1 MTATKKFIV
10 RYPVTIYCDVAV
22 ERPENITE
30 EELLKSI
37 TRNELADGDIQD
49 DCAWDS
55 LKDRWR
61 DQDHEAVY
69 TFDEDDLYE
78 EAFPIS

>member
-10 RYPVTIYCDVAV
+10 RYCVTTYQDVEV
-22 ERPENITE
+22 ERPETITQ
-30 EELLKSI
+30 EELLNSI
-37 TRNELADGDIQD
+37 TRTELASGSSQD

-61 DQDHEAVY
+61 DGDAEAVY
-69 TFDEDDLYE
+69 VYDEDDCYE
-78 EAFPIS
+78 EIFID

>member
-10 RYPVTIYCDVAV
+10 RYPVTIYCDVEV
-22 ERPENITE
+22 ERPETITE
-30 EELLKSI
+30 EDLLKSI
-37 TRNELADGDIQD
+37 TRDELGSGSTSD

-61 DQDHEAVY
+61 DKDIEAVY
-69 TFDEDDLYE
+69 VYDEDDCYE
-78 EAFPIS
+78 EVFI